1 MHYHKKLSSSALLL
15 IDWNLSTFI
24 HCQNSPSA
32 FFFFQRNWMNL
43 FFYFSFFIFF
53 LRLET
58 KTWRK

>member
-32 FFFFQRNWMNL
+32 FFFFKEIGWI
-43 FFYFSFFIFF
+43 FFFIFLSSF
-53 LRLET
+53 FF
-58 KTWRK
+58 